1 MGPGNVVRRHA
12 GACALLVVAAVAVA
26 VAAHCCLQA
35 RSDAR
40 EQAAREVRDEYLV
53 LFEVSDSDSSP
64 LQVDVV
70 RTDEWGNEVA
80 GVVMDDRSR
89 ALLRVAAEAYNADPS
104 TTLEVDPDDLERA
117 YREDA
122 LETFGGDPSRDAALA
137 LWLWMARPADL
148 VYVRDTYDD
157 GGHILEVSGA
167 DANSEGAY
175 SNIEFCRA
183 KMDGLSDSMN
193 MRFRWE
199 DQ

>member
-1 MGPGNVVRRHA
+1 MQHHTHTHRFVA
-12 GACALLVVAAVAVA
+12 FALLVAAVI
-26 VAAHCCLQA
+26 AAASAYGFYAYHKTQDQG
-35 RSDAR
+35 RID
-40 EQAAREVRDEYLV
+40 AARQRMGAFSE
-53 LFEVSDSDSSP
+53 F
-64 LQVDVV
+64 DVV
-70 RTDEWGNEVA
+70 TVRVNAWGNDVPGIQMTDETRV
-80 GVVMDDRSR
+80 
-89 ALLRVAAEAYNADPS
+89 LLGELAAAYNADPS
-104 TTLEVDPDDLERA
+104 TSPKVDPSKLERA
-117 YREDA
+117 YYEDA